1 MTSAVTRLAVTAGTA
16 LLCSGG
22 LQAQGSPL
30 ATLLAKAAAYEL
42 GFIEKFSNVVGEEVY
57 VQETSTP
64 RRKRTLKSDF
74 LFVRYANA
82 LGWYVFRD
90 VFDVDGKPVRDAA
103 KSERL
108 LKLFGDPPRDVLAR
122 ANEIAEESARYNI
135 RDIGTLNNP
144 LIALVFL
151 QPNYQK
157 RFRFNLAGIEKS
169 LGPTIR
175 TVRFEEFQLPTVLR
189 ANANNDLPSRG
200 LIWIDETS
208 GRVVKTRLQV
218 GTARI
223 PPEIVTTFRFDDMLG
238 IDVPAEMRD
247 WYPDGTGDIR
257 GLATYGRFRRFQV
270 KTEEVV
276 ETPPLK

>member
-1 MTSAVTRLAVTAGTA
+1 VTPAVARLAVTAGTA
-16 LLCSGG
+16 LLCTGG

-42 GFIEKFSNVVGEEVY
+42 GFIEKFSNVVAEEVY
-57 VQETSTP
+57 VQETSAP

-90 VFDVDGKPVRDAA
+90 VVDVDGKPVRDAA

-108 LKLFGDPPRDVLAR
+108 LKLFSDSPRDVLAR
-122 ANEIAEESARYNI
+122 ANQIAEEGARYNI

-144 LIALVFL
+144 MAAMVFL

-157 RFRFNLAGIEKS
+157 RFRFTLAGVEKS
-169 LGPTIR
+169 LGPTVR
-175 TVRFEEFQLPTVLR
+175 TVKFEEFQLPTILR
-189 ANANNDLPSRG
+189 ANANSDLPARG
-200 LIWIDETS
+200 LLWIDEPS

-218 GTARI
+218 GSSRI
-223 PPEIVTTFRFDDMLG
+223 PPEIVTTFRYDETLG

-270 KTEEVV
+270 KTDEVV
-276 ETPPLK
+276 ETPSPK